1 MVKEAGN
8 SLIFDQTKMFVA
20 SLLTIS
26 CFLSLLRIVLI
37 IFRQR
42 KDPIGKLYDEI
53 DGEIGSRTTT
63 TNYGSIF

>member
-26 CFLSLLRIVLI
+26 CFLLLLRIVLI

-42 KDPIGKLYDEI
+42 KDPIGKLYDEV